1 MSSMMRRRGTHL
13 ETALYPSMNHA
24 ECNYYSSYLGISLI
38 EAGADTTAMALQ
50 FFVLCML
57 AHPDVLAK
65 AQREVDDV
73 IGPDRSPQLD
83 DLKDLSYVRSIINEV
98 RLVAWCPTIMY

>member
-1 MSSMMRRRGTHL
+1 MGSMMRRRGTHMK
-13 ETALYPSMNHA
+13 TALYPSMNHA

-83 DLKDLSYVRSIINEV
+83 DLKDLPYVRSIINEV

>member
-1 MSSMMRRRGTHL
+1 MRRRGTHMK
-13 ETALYPSMNHA
+13 TALYTSMNHA

-38 EAGADTTAMALQ
+38 EAGADTTVMTLQ
-50 FFVLCML
+50 FCVLCML

-83 DLKDLSYVRSIINEV
+83 DLKDLPYVRSIINEV

>member
-1 MSSMMRRRGTHL
+1 
-13 ETALYPSMNHA
+13 
-24 ECNYYSSYLGISLI
+24 
-38 EAGADTTAMALQ
+38 
-50 FFVLCML
+50 ML

-83 DLKDLSYVRSIINEV
+83 DLKDLPYVRSIINEV
-98 RLVAWCPTIMY
+98 RLVA